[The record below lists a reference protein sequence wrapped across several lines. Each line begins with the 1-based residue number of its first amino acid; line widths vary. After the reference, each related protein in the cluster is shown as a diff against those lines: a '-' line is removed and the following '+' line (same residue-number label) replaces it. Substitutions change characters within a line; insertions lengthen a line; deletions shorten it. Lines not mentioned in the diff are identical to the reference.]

1 MRRRATKTNHFIGK
15 GFAGNGLLVRIVLTA
30 LFLGTIGCRPEP
42 STQPDEPQNPFTVV
56 WGPGNDRVVTFTGNS
71 IGHETGVSTEFFLKL
86 ENNSSNVWN
95 GRYIVQLLDSD
106 EIVTDLADE
115 TFSVPA
121 GMEEKIVVAA
131 EFPENF
137 DGPYGL
143 SLYIPEREAQSVQ
156 TIWIGE
162 KTGVAAGDWPSR
174 ATHPWLW
181 SRISEFP
188 ERSTELPTLAGVQ
201 SILYVHNTNRCP

>member
-1 MRRRATKTNHFIGK
+1 MTNPLIGK
-15 GFAGNGLLVRIVLTA
+15 GFAATGLLGRIVLA
-30 LFLGTIGCRPEP
+30 GLFLGTIGCSLEP
-42 STQPDEPQNPFTVV
+42 FSQPDKPHNPFTVV
-56 WGPGNDRVVTFTGNS
+56 WGPGNERVVTFTGNS

-86 ENNSSNVWN
+86 DNNSSSVWH

-106 EIVTDLADE
+106 EIVMDLADE

-121 GMEEKIVVAA
+121 GMEEMIVVAA
-131 EFPENF
+131 EFPERL

-188 ERSTELPTLAGVQ
+188 ERSTELPNLAGVQ
-201 SILYVHNTNRCP
+201 SILYVHNTKCYP